1 MRSMPLAA
9 HWNEEVLEI
18 YALGQS
24 APEET
29 DAIEEHLLVCC
40 ECQDRLRKL
49 DEFILTLQ
57 ATLCATDDQ
66 SLTVGERTRD
76 GAQYASSG

>member
-1 MRSMPLAA
+1 MRSMPPAA

-57 ATLCATDDQ
+57 ATLCATDDS
-66 SLTVGERTRD
+66 SLTGRGTTRD
-76 GAQYASSG
+76 GAQYARPG

>member
-1 MRSMPLAA
+1 MRSMPPAA

-49 DEFILTLQ
+49 DEFISALQ
-57 ATLCATDDQ
+57 ATLNATDDH
-66 SLTVGERTRD
+66 SLTGGGTTRD
-76 GAQYASSG
+76 GAQYERPG